1 MDKREKLSLMK
12 WLPLE
17 VIRIGARVPRGPAH
31 LIGVERLSR
40 GRRSTG
46 TDEEAWTAVET
57 KIEDSRTSHPHQE
70 DASVRARAWAASE
83 LKKASSVSIRHCD
96 PGMAHSR

>member
-1 MDKREKLSLMK
+1 MDKREKLSLMR
-12 WLPLE
+12 WRLPLE
-17 VIRIGARVPRGPAH
+17 VICIGARVPRGPAH

-70 DASVRARAWAASE
+70 DASVRARAWTPQSSRKQAA
-83 LKKASSVSIRHCD
+83 
-96 PGMAHSR
+96 